1 MKRRKKLFL
10 KMPTRR
16 PSIASKFPNSVCD
29 IACTI
34 LFLKIAKQI
43 FLIILIISQPESSGG
58 GAQSVT
64 PTAALFSNPPA
75 STTTKSP
82 FAEVCWYSSRHTRS
96 ARRHA
101 FSLLLAVAKSTWVRL
116 RLWARA
122 SRFPCSSTSL

>member
-1 MKRRKKLFL
+1 MKRGKKLGL
-10 KMPTRR
+10 KMLTRR

-34 LFLKIAKQI
+34 LFLKIAKQN
-43 FLIILIISQPESSGG
+43 FLIILRSQPESSGG

-82 FAEVCWYSSRHTRS
+82 LAEVCWYSSRHTRS

-101 FSLLLAVAKSTWVRL
+101 FSVLLVAKSTWVRL

-122 SRFPCSSTSL
+122 SRFPSSSTSL